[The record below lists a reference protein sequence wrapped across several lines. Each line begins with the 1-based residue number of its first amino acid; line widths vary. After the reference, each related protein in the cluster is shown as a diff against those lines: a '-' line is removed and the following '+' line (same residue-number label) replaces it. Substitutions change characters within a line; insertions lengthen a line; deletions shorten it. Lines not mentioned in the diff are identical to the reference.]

1 MHRDSLKSECN
12 EIVVEKCRALIMGLH
27 LGMNVKLLL
36 VEKLLF
42 MYVCGHEEKER
53 KA

>member
-36 VEKLLF
+36 V
-42 MYVCGHEEKER
+42 
-53 KA
+53 